1 MTDSQDRDAL
11 SSSEMI
17 RRAKEDLSDAVG
29 NSEIDKIVSDLEE
42 LEVAVPVAERY
53 PKPIPTLDT
62 GRPRRPQPVGRRVP
76 SSYDPKDDPFDRDD
90 QQPRQAVIVAIS
102 LALLILGAV
111 VAVFFFAAAAP

>member
-17 RRAKEDLSDAVG
+17 RRAKHDLSDAVE
-29 NSEIDKIVSDLEE
+29 NSEIDKIVSDLED

-53 PKPIPTLDT
+53 PEPMPRLDT
-62 GRPRRPQPVGRRVP
+62 GRPRRPQPVERRVP

-90 QQPRQAVIVAIS
+90 TPVRLRAAVFAA
-102 LALLILGAV
+102 LALLVIG
-111 VAVFFFAAAAP
+111 VAVAVLFAAAS